1 MVDFIK
7 VPVMEPFMRRL
18 RAQAPRLYELWGFYS
33 GEDGQLLLAA
43 ASAYLAIAD
52 YLAAAADAE
61 AVHDG
66 MCGLFPETFA

>member
-18 RAQAPRLYELWGFYS
+18 RAQAPRLYEIWGFYS

-43 ASAYLAIAD
+43 ASAYLSISD
-52 YLAAAADAE
+52 YLTAAADAE

-66 MCGLFPETFA
+66 LLALFPE